1 MYIACKKKKR
11 TQNIENI
18 VFVSYLIV
26 FIQKFSIRF
35 LIFNNFLIIEF

>member
-18 VFVSYLIV
+18 VFVLYFDLYTKI
-26 FIQKFSIRF
+26 FDSISDF
-35 LIFNNFLIIEF
+35 